1 MGIDKWCR
9 YEFAAGQI
17 SKDAQV
23 VDVGGGSGDFFRH
36 MNVEGIVADKYVDS
50 SRIARNRVQCQFVRF
65 DGKRLPFQ
73 DSSVPV
79 IISLDVLEHLPPSDR
94 GRFLAELRRVSGAK
108 VVMSFPSDIQHFIR
122 PLLAISRFHRIMG
135 VRNVAEANLMEHMA
149 CGLPKSAEVI
159 SDFEKCGWKVE
170 ASQEFGLFHSLFMI
184 CQWTMPFL
192 AFKSVNILVSRLTK
206 KGRRR
211 KPSYLYLVAHKDSIR
226 ESVGFQMR

>member
-36 MNVEGIVADKYVDS
+36 MNVEGVVADKYVDS
-50 SRIARNRVQCQFVRF
+50 SRITRNRIRCQFIRF
-65 DGKRLPFQ
+65 DGRHLPFR

-79 IISLDVLEHLPPSDR
+79 VISLDTLEHIPRSDR
-94 GRFLAELRRVSGAK
+94 SRFLAELRRVSSDK

-122 PLLAISRFHRIMG
+122 PLLAISRFHRVMG
-135 VRNVAEANLMEHMA
+135 VGGIAEANLKEHMA
-149 CGLPKSAEVI
+149 CGLPKSAEVL
-159 SDFEKCGWKVE
+159 SDFEQCGWKVKTRQGFDMFL
-170 ASQEFGLFHSLFMI
+170 SILMI

-192 AFKSVNILVSRLTK
+192 AFKSVNILASRVT
-206 KGRRR
+206 RRWRWR
-211 KPSYLYLVAHKDSIR
+211 KPSYLYLVAHK
-226 ESVGFQMR
+226 ELT